1 MSMVYADVDQGNNGA
16 CKSVIMHF
24 EFDTQF
30 LSDPK
35 AVAILNLNG
44 GPFQFQF
51 PPRISTDSK
60 SARWKTLAANAGAY
74 DDIVMW
80 QGADSRSLT
89 LEATYVIDGNQWTA
103 DRISKL
109 AHAAKAYLYLSLAGR
124 LKNPFAAPCVI
135 IESLYG
141 AVQQRSS
148 WRMESA
154 SIAYGEHIVGPFQSS
169 PQFHPL
175 TTKITFSLKSWVNL
189 KMSDEAG
196 KEKDTVSDFK
206 NIETDTSALWY

>member
-1 MSMVYADVDQGNNGA
+1 MSMVYADVDQGQNGA
-16 CKSVIMHF
+16 CKSVIMKF
-24 EFDTQF
+24 EFDTKF

-35 AVAILNLNG
+35 AVGVLNLNG

-51 PPRISTDSK
+51 PPRITSDSK
-60 SARWKTLAANAGAY
+60 SARWKQLAQNAGAY

-80 QGADSRSLT
+80 QGAESRSLA
-89 LEATYVIDGNQWTA
+89 LEATYIIDGNQWTA
-103 DRISKL
+103 NRISKL

-124 LKNPFAAPCVI
+124 FEDPFAAPCVI

-148 WRMESA
+148 WRMENVAIS
-154 SIAYGEHIVGPFQSS
+154 YGDKILGPFSGN

-175 TTKITFSLKSWVNL
+175 TTKITFNLKSWVNL
-189 KMSDEAG
+189 DMGEG
-196 KEKDTVSDFK
+196 EKEKNTVSDFK
-206 NIETDTSALWY
+206 NLEVDASALWY